1 MTQKVVV
8 WVDDNTGTVDIY
20 DFYNEDSLELLRS
33 DILSLA
39 NNYKDWSIFSTL
51 ADYTEKNL
59 SLQQAIE
66 HFVEFHP
73 QDDVFSILEIQWVL

>member
-8 WVDDNTGTVDIY
+8 WVDGNAGRLDVY
-20 DFYNEDSLELLRS
+20 DFYDEDSLELLRS

-59 SLQQAIE
+59 SLQQAIW
-66 HFVEFHP
+66 HFVAFHP
-73 QDDVFSILEIQWVL
+73 QDDVFAVLEIQWVL